1 MKTLA
6 ITILISA
13 STAFEITESNITDS
27 SQIGA
32 PDSSRDLIVD
42 VHPEDLLSVDKLVD
56 NAKF

>member
-6 ITILISA
+6 ITILIHA
-13 STAFEITESNITDS
+13 STAFEITESNHTET

-42 VHPEDLLSVDKLVD
+42 VHPEDLLSAGKLVD